1 MKTNSSTINSFPIW
15 IIIFLIIII
24 PISLSFKDLTTI
36 DLDGYSRNLYASSG
50 YLFTLPISFFFVIPF
65 ILLGALNL
73 NKDLEIF
80 LFTIFCSLTFI
91 CILIIGGGLQQLLL
105 IIKIFVSIFTL
116 LGFEI
121 YFKKKFL
128 HNKNKNLPQIIQ
140 NSNRKIALMFMI
152 VFFITMIGPFYLD
165 NNYNWLINEIV
176 IYDYLQYYPMVF
188 ILLLGVLATNKQRY
202 IILVIY
208 ALSFNFYL
216 GGDNITIFVLLIIFG
231 IYYLLSIL
239 CNNNKNILVFLS
251 KIIISFLFLS
261 IIFYQIFIILINLN
275 LINIDVGPNTGTL
288 GRRIFLVSEF
298 YTRVNLLEFFTPIRI
313 NTDLISKYYHNELV
327 VITSTIGVIGSF
339 LFYFILFKRI
349 WYICKYDPEISV
361 AISLACVLSGTVV
374 TFNLHPYSFIIS
386 SFIISYYYI
395 LSKFQSQQ

>member
-1 MKTNSSTINSFPIW
+1 MNKRYILNINSFPIW

-24 PISLSFKDLTTI
+24 PINLSFKDLTTI
-36 DLDGYSRNLYASSG
+36 DLDGYSRNSYSAAG

-65 ILLGALNL
+65 IIIGILNF

-80 LFTIFCSLTFI
+80 FFTIFCMFSFI
-91 CILIIGGGLQQLLL
+91 CILIIGSSQQLLL
-105 IIKIFVSIFTL
+105 IIQILISIFTL

-140 NSNRKIALMFMI
+140 NSNRMIALMFMI

-202 IILVIY
+202 IILAIY

-216 GGDNITIFVLLIIFG
+216 GGDNITIYVLLLIFG
-231 IYYLLSIL
+231 IYYLFSIFY
-239 CNNNKNILVFLS
+239 NNNKNILVFLS

-261 IIFYQIFIILINLN
+261 IFFYQIFIILINLD
-275 LINIDVGPNTGTL
+275 LINIVVGPNTGTL
-288 GRRIFLVSEF
+288 GRRFFLVSEF
-298 YTRVNLLEFFTPIRI
+298 YTKVNFLEFFTPIRLNADVI
-313 NTDLISKYYHNELV
+313 YKYYHNELV
-327 VITSTIGVIGSF
+327 VITSAIGVMGSF

-349 WYICKYDPEISV
+349 WYVCKYYPEMSV
-361 AISLACVLSGTVV
+361 AISLVCIFSGIVV
-374 TFNLHPYSFIIS
+374 TSNLHPYSFIIS